1 MCCWPVILRLA
12 LRSIER
18 RSLALGI
25 AGPPR
30 AGYLGNLLEHI
41 SNLSVGSFEGYERC
55 GAAGQGLASVLAF
68 CSVRVGCG
76 HRREQRRE
84 AGR

>member
-1 MCCWPVILRLA
+1 MLLA
-12 LRSIER
+12 LRSVER

-30 AGYLGNLLEHI
+30 AGYLGDLLEHI
-41 SNLSVGSFEGYERC
+41 SNLSVGSFEGYERR
-55 GAAGQGLASVLAF
+55 GAVGQGLASALVF

-76 HRREQRRE
+76 RLREQRKE